1 MLLVGA
7 NPGRDAAIL
16 NARIRKR
23 WRMGNLRIGLIGE
36 RTDLTYPYEYL
47 GAGGQTLASLAAGE
61 GEFASAFRP
70 AKKPLLILGRGA
82 LSPEAGRPQP
92 SDAGNNGAALALVRE
107 SWRRLSSP
115 PAP

>member
-47 GAGGQTLASLAAGE
+47 GAGGQTLAALAAGE
-61 GEFASAFRP
+61 GGIAFNP
-70 AKKPLLILGRGA
+70 
-82 LSPEAGRPQP
+82 
-92 SDAGNNGAALALVRE
+92 NAAEKA
-107 SWRRLSSP
+107 P
-115 PAP
+115 PAPWPGPLSPRGGGAPSSAPREDVP